1 MQKFKIIPTNIFS
14 LTDIQIINTF
24 STQSCFFEMHEK
36 FITKWGNFDKL
47 QLKNGVNFVVK
58 CKKDVRICMTL
69 PSIKQECFLDN
80 INR

>member
-1 MQKFKIIPTNIFS
+1 MQKFKIIPNIFT

-47 QLKNGVNFVVK
+47 QSKNGVNFVVK
-58 CKKDVRICMTL
+58 
-69 PSIKQECFLDN
+69 
-80 INR
+80 